1 MYLLN
6 KKMDLQVVVAET
18 KQSITLN
25 ALSSDT
31 VLMLK
36 HQIHEMVGLPVEKQ
50 KILYRGKYLE
60 DDMLLSNYNIVS
72 GSMMFV
78 STPIRR

>member
-1 MYLLN
+1 
-6 KKMDLQVVVAET
+6 MDLQIVVAET
-18 KQSITLN
+18 KQTLTLN
-25 ALSSDT
+25 ALGSDT

-36 HQIHEMVGLPVEKQ
+36 HQINEAVGLPVEKQ
-50 KILYRGKYLE
+50 KILYRGKYLD
-60 DDMLLSNYNIVS
+60 DDMLLSHYNIVS